1 MRRALLPLGCLVFVV
16 SAYGQTPG
24 GIGTN
29 LQLWLRAEG
38 YTGGATW
45 ADASGNGRNATK
57 SGTVATTARYNF
69 QSVPTALTSSN
80 YFSVPHNAALNTTSG
95 AISVFAV
102 GLPGGGTYSPFVSKT
117 INEFWDEGWVLATSS
132 PMTDIGF
139 TTGDWVGTGGG
150 NVAKQGGASTTIPYI
165 ASGFGSGA
173 STNVVSVCNNGTA
186 VATSNSTKT
195 NSSLPLYV
203 GYDGDRYGFNGGD
216 LAEVIMYN
224 VNLSAAQRQQV
235 WSYLAIKYGITL
247 NNGGTN
253 YLSSAASTVWST
265 ATNAGYINNIFGI
278 ALDNGSGLSQRQSV
292 SINAGLQPVI
302 ANGTS
307 LVALNN
313 SGTALTTNQSF
324 LIAGSDNGAVT
335 FTTDLTGLAGINQR
349 LDRIW
354 KVQETGTV
362 GTVTIAWPSSDPSIQ
377 LIVSNDAMFNGSD
390 NAIATTAITING
402 TAYRQASVN
411 LNTGQFFT
419 FGNMVVAPGG
429 VISSLSL
436 WLASDAAGVAPG
448 SNAPDWDDLSRSNNP
463 VESVGTRTLRASDAD
478 HNFQPYFDSFSSTS
492 HFKDSNSSLAPQNTF
507 VSTEMTMFAVTR
519 LNHATNDGRIMG
531 MDDGNLNGGDPGLS
545 IFDASP
551 RFHRITT
558 SAMNFTSPLDAV
570 VDRSSVFSAYTAGTT
585 LGVGL
590 DGEYNTTSFTAGGGM
605 TGDILMIGYG
615 NLTPAGALPGDL
627 QEVIWYKKTLT
638 ATERKQVETY
648 LALKHGITLG
658 GNSGTSATYN
668 YVNSFGATIW
678 NKTTNLGY
686 NNDIA
691 GIGRDDATA
700 LLQKQSN
707 SVNATGSVTMALGT
721 IATSNAANASTFSQD
736 RSFLIWGHDGASHQS
751 IHNDP
756 ACFTLL
762 PTGVQARIQRK
773 WKVERTNFAQNTTVG
788 FSQSALLGYTAV
800 SNLRLLVDSDGLDWT
815 NATVYSG
822 ATSVGGRVVFSGV
835 DLTQGSFFTLATI
848 NYINTPL
855 PIELLSFEGETQGTT
870 NHLTWSTA
878 TERNNDHFDL
888 ERSADGQSFIRIGSL
903 PGVGNSQQVTDYALI
918 DERPLQGLNYYR
930 LKQVDLDGTATYSN
944 VVTLTNKLE
953 EDKGCIVR
961 TLEPEGLYALA
972 CTLSERATMELFSSA
987 GQPLKIVRV
996 NNDGAQEF
1004 DLRPLA
1010 SGMYI
1015 VRIMDG
1021 DLVNSYKLLR
1031 P

>member
-1 MRRALLPLGCLVFVV
+1 MLRTLLPLGCLAFVV
-16 SAYGQTPG
+16 SAYGQSPG
-24 GIGTN
+24 GINTN

-45 ADASGNGRNATK
+45 ADASGNSRNATK
-57 SGTVATTARYNF
+57 VGTVANTARYNF

-80 YFSVPHNAALNTTSG
+80 YFSVPHNGALNTTSG

-102 GLPGGGTYSPFVSKT
+102 GLAGGGTYSPFVSKT
-117 INEFWDEGWVLATSS
+117 INQYWDEGWVLATSS
-132 PMTDIGF
+132 PMSDIGF

-150 NVAKQGGASTTIPYI
+150 NVAKQGGVSTTIPYI

-173 STNVVSVCNNGTA
+173 ATNVVSVCNNGTT
-186 VATSNSTKT
+186 VATSNSAKT
-195 NSSLPLYV
+195 NSALPLYV
-203 GYDGDRYGFNGGD
+203 GYDGDVYGFNGGN

-224 VNLSAAQRQQV
+224 VNLSATQRQQV

-253 YLSSAASTVWST
+253 YLSSAAATVWST
-265 ATNAGYINNIFGI
+265 ATNASYNSNIFGI
-278 ALDNGSGLSQRQSV
+278 GLDNTSGLHQRQSV

-302 ANGTS
+302 ANGTT
-307 LVALNN
+307 LVNLNS

-362 GTVTIAWPSSDPSIQ
+362 GTVTIAWPDNDPSIQ
-377 LIVSNDAMFNGSD
+377 LIVSNDAVFNGSD

-411 LNTGQFFT
+411 LTTGQFFT

-463 VESVGTRTLRASDAD
+463 VESVGTRTLRASNAD
-478 HNFQPYFDSFSSTS
+478 HNFQPYFDSFSATS

-507 VSTEMTMFAVTR
+507 VSTEMTMFAVSR
-519 LNHATNDGRIMG
+519 INHATNDGRIMG
-531 MDDGNLNGGDPGLS
+531 MDNGNLNGGDPGLS

-551 RFHRITT
+551 RFHRLST
-558 SAMNFTSPLDAV
+558 SATIFTSPLDAV

-585 LGVGL
+585 IGVGL

-627 QEVIWYKKTLT
+627 QEVIWYKKTLS

-668 YVNSFGATIW
+668 YLNSAGITIW
-678 NKTTNLGY
+678 NKTTNSGY

-691 GIGRDDATA
+691 GIGRDDGTA

-707 SVNATGSVTMALGT
+707 SVNASGSVTMALGS
-721 IATSNAANASTFSQD
+721 IAASNAANASTFSQD

-756 ACFTLL
+756 ACFTQL

-773 WKVERTNFAQNTTVG
+773 WKVERSNFAQTTSVG
-788 FSQSALLGYTAV
+788 FSESALLGYTAV
-800 SNLRLLVDSDGLDWT
+800 SNLRLLVDDDGVNWT

-822 ATSVGGRVVFSGV
+822 ATVVGGRVVFSGV
-835 DLTQGSFFTLATI
+835 DFTAGNFFTLATI
-848 NYINTPL
+848 NYLSTPL
-855 PIELLSFEGETQGTT
+855 PIELLSFQGETMGAMNQ
-870 NHLTWSTA
+870 LTWSTA

-888 ERSADGQSFIRIGSL
+888 ERSDDGQSFRRIGIL
-903 PGVGNSQQVTDYALI
+903 PAIGNSQQVTDYALI

-930 LKQVDLDGTATYSN
+930 LLQVDVDGASTYSH
-944 VVTLTNKLE
+944 VVALTNAFVE
-953 EDKGCIVR
+953 EQNCIVR
-961 TLEPEGLYALA
+961 TLDPEGLFALV
-972 CTLSERATMELFSSA
+972 CTLSERASMELFSSA
-987 GQPLKIVRV
+987 GQPLKTTRFNSEGTEEV
-996 NNDGAQEF
+996 
-1004 DLRPLA
+1004 DLRSLA

-1015 VRIMDG
+1015 VRITD
-1021 DLVNSYKLLR
+1021 DDRVKSYKLLR